1 MLPSDGTRTNPKEFE
16 GNHVHVL
23 TKIFVVLVT
32 LLTMAIVPLVVVN
45 ATNEATFKTKFKSAE
60 TARASAEAS
69 LAAERSAWMN
79 SQQKLEGDLRSME
92 SRLADLQKQLDAK
105 AVAVRKAEQEVAGA
119 KALQASADS
128 SIRILT
134 ENLAAGTKLSNTLLA
149 ELTDLRSVSM
159 EAQRRLA
166 ELEVQYDARQA
177 ELEVAEAA
185 RRQLQEEVKRLT
197 DEKDQAI
204 STVAQYV
211 ASYGE
216 MASGGAAGAA
226 ARAVA
231 NRNLSATI
239 INVVRGEGAPLAEI
253 NAGARDGV
261 AEGWVLTIGMCGAS
275 AAVILIVVS
284 LVTANRR
291 LPEFVEADAEAI
303 EARIARLTAAGADES
318 ELRELVR
325 ASVKLGRG
333 Q

>member
-1 MLPSDGTRTNPKEFE
+1 M
-16 GNHVHVL
+16 HIL

-45 ATNEATFKTKFKSAE
+45 ATNEAAFKTKFKSAE

-79 SQQKLEGDLRSME
+79 SQQKLEGDLRAME

-134 ENLAAGTKLSNTLLA
+134 ENLSAGTRLSNTLLA

-177 ELEVAEAA
+177 ELEVADAA
-185 RRQLQEEVKRLT
+185 RRQLQEEVKRLS
-197 DEKDQAI
+197 DEKDQAM

-216 MASGGAAGAA
+216 IASGSAGAA

-253 NAGARDGV
+253 NAGTRDGV
-261 AEGWVLTIGMCGAS
+261 AEGWVLTIGNGS
-275 AAVILIVVS
+275 TFIGNLRITQVDVNRAVGVVEMEDPS
-284 LVTANRR
+284 GRGEVRVGQRA
-291 LPEFVEADAEAI
+291 
-303 EARIARLTAAGADES
+303 IARAGE
-318 ELRELVR
+318 
-325 ASVKLGRG
+325 
-333 Q
+333 